1 MFLYLQI
8 SKRTKKTNEIMRQ
21 QNLFQTETVLVLLK
35 KVGYK
40 A

>member
-21 QNLFQTETVLVLLK
+21 QNLFQTEKVLVLLK